1 MYKRPSRPD
10 ELYHWGMKKGEKA
23 EDHKYVMRVEDGVTK
38 AGTPKYLYFYTM
50 DEYKA
55 YKEGNSPKSV
65 GNAGTKKPGLLSR
78 ISDAVTGKSYK
89 ERISRLDQEKNSTKG
104 LAEGYRKSQHDRE
117 QSNGLNDAEANKDRQ
132 RANEFE
138 EKYNKAVN
146 EKAKLQREYEEKTIA
161 GHIDKAKRMISKAM
175 VKYAKEQIAKLDIYN
190 QRNSINAKIVPSK
203 YKVDKD
209 SMDPD
214 AQKYDNAFSDS
225 DVLENVRKEL
235 IRPTG
240 YNEESLK
247 SDIRY
252 EANKAPNES
261 LAHYCQRQGLVDET
275 ADGFHPESFSD
286 LKKLDEDVNDEI
298 DMYCV
303 NYDNLWSNKSDGD
316 VDVTGEGYPDK
327 YPSYGYTQNCAYCTL
342 AYDMRQRGYNVEA
355 SSVSQDTA
363 NTEEV
368 IESWYKGG
376 EFTHASS
383 TNPKDIEKEIL
394 ENNPEGSRGQFCC
407 FWSGGGGHSLVY
419 EVKGG
424 EVWIRDCQVGRK
436 MKLKNYNMSQY
447 FTKDRRYRPM
457 FMRTDNLE
465 LTDRSLVGVKNR

>member
-38 AGTPKYLYFYTM
+38 AGTPKYLYFYSM

-55 YKEGNSPKSV
+55 YKNGANPKAV
-65 GNAGTKKPGLLSR
+65 GNAESKKPNILSR
-78 ISDAVTGKSYK
+78 IADRVTGNSYK
-89 ERISRLDQEKNSTKG
+89 DRMERLDMQRGVAKSNATSERKAQQELSSKG
-104 LAEGYRKSQHDRE
+104 YKRLSEEARK
-117 QSNGLNDAEANKDRQ
+117 EANYAEDV
-132 RANEFE
+132 
-138 EKYNKAVN
+138 YNKATN
-146 EKAKLQREYEEKTIA
+146 EKAKVQREYEEKTLA
-161 GHIDKAKRMISKAM
+161 GHIDKAKRLIGKAIS
-175 VKYAKEQIAKLDIYN
+175 KYAKEQIAKLDIFN
-190 QRNSINAKIVPSK
+190 EKNALNPKIVPLK
-203 YKVDKD
+203 YRVNKD
-209 SMDPD
+209 EVNPND
-214 AQKYDNAFSDS
+214 QKYDNSFSDS
-225 DVLENVRKEL
+225 EITEHVRKEL
-235 IRPTG
+235 ILPMNYG
-240 YNEESLK
+240 EESLK
-247 SDIRY
+247 DKIQY
-252 EANKAPNES
+252 ESKKAPNES

-286 LKKLDEDVNDEI
+286 LKKLDEDVNDEM

-303 NYDNLWSNKSDGD
+303 NYDNLWANKSDGD

-447 FTKDRRYRPM
+447 FTKDRHYRPM

>member
-38 AGTPKYLYFYTM
+38 SGTPKYLYFYSM

-55 YKEGNSPKSV
+55 YKNGANLNAV
-65 GNAGTKKPGLLSR
+65 GNVESKKPNILSR
-78 ISDAVTGKSYK
+78 IADKVTGNSYK
-89 ERISRLDQEKNSTKG
+89 DRMETLDMQRGVAKSNATSERKAQQELSSKGYKRLSEE
-104 LAEGYRKSQHDRE
+104 ARK
-117 QSNGLNDAEANKDRQ
+117 EANYAEDQ
-132 RANEFE
+132 
-138 EKYNKAVN
+138 YNKATN
-146 EKAKLQREYEEKTIA
+146 EKARVKREYEEKTLV
-161 GHIDKAKRMISKAM
+161 GHIDKAKRLIGKAIS
-175 VKYAKEQIAKLDIYN
+175 KYAKEQIAKFDIFN
-190 QRNSINAKIVPSK
+190 EKNSIDAKIVPSK
-203 YKVDKD
+203 YKVDKASIKPND
-209 SMDPD
+209 
-214 AQKYDNAFSDS
+214 QQYDNSFSDS
-225 DVLENVRKEL
+225 EITEHVRKEL
-235 IRPTG
+235 ILPMN
-240 YNEESLK
+240 YSEESLK
-247 SDIRY
+247 DKIQY
-252 EANKAPNES
+252 ESKKAPNES

-286 LKKLDEDVNDEI
+286 LNKLDEDVNDEI

-316 VDVTGEGYPDK
+316 FDATGEGYPDK

-447 FTKDRRYRPM
+447 FTKNRHYRPM